1 MITNPKVKNMK
12 YLNLL
17 KTSAVLLL
25 VIAVNNTNVLA
36 QSSKNVSVK
45 AFNEVTVSSGLDLY
59 LTQTTNEALT
69 IKGQEDLIKD
79 VVVEQNGS
87 SLVIKYKDGI
97 KWGSL
102 FKNQSIKVYLN
113 YKNLK
118 SLTASGGSDVYT
130 QNNLKADVL
139 NLRASGGADLKL
151 TLTVKDLNLT
161 ISGGSDAELKGSG
174 ENLIATASGGSDMD
188 AFGYVVNNARVI
200 ASGGSDANIYVN
212 KALEAGASGG
222 SDVNYKGSAVLKKTS
237 SSKSGDVNHVN

>member
-1 MITNPKVKNMK
+1 MRTNPKVKNMK

-25 VIAVNNTNVLA
+25 VIVLNNSNVLA

-69 IKGQEDLIKD
+69 IKGNEDLIKD

-87 SLVIKYKDGI
+87 ALVIKYKDGVN
-97 KWGSL
+97 WGRM

-118 SLTASGGSDVYT
+118 SLTASGGSDVYS

-174 ENLIATASGGSDMD
+174 ENLVATASGGSDID
-188 AFGYVVNNARVI
+188 AFGYVVNNARVT

>member
-1 MITNPKVKNMK
+1 MK

-25 VIAVNNTNVLA
+25 VIVLNSSNVLA

-69 IKGQEDLIKD
+69 IKGNEDLIKD

-87 SLVIKYKDGI
+87 ALVIKYKDGVN
-97 KWGSL
+97 WGRM

-130 QNNLKADVL
+130 QNNLKADAL

-151 TLTVKDLNLT
+151 TLAVKDLTLT

-174 ENLIATASGGSDMD
+174 ENLVATASGGSDID

>member
-1 MITNPKVKNMK
+1 MK

-25 VIAVNNTNVLA
+25 VIVLNNSNVLA

-69 IKGQEDLIKD
+69 IKGHEDLIKD

-87 SLVIKYKDGI
+87 SLVIKYKDGVN
-97 KWGSL
+97 WGRI

-113 YKNLK
+113 YKNIK

-174 ENLIATASGGSDMD
+174 ENLIATASGGSDID
-188 AFGYVVNNARVI
+188 AFGYVVNNARVT

>member
-1 MITNPKVKNMK
+1 MRTNLKVKNMK
-12 YLNLL
+12 YLNLM

-25 VIAVNNTNVLA
+25 VIVLNNSNVLA

-69 IKGQEDLIKD
+69 IKGNEDLIKD

-87 SLVIKYKDGI
+87 ALVIKYKDGVN
-97 KWGSL
+97 WGRM

-151 TLTVKDLNLT
+151 TLAVKDLTLT

-174 ENLIATASGGSDMD
+174 ENLVATASGGSEID
-188 AFGYVVNNARVI
+188 AFGYVVNNARVT

>member
-1 MITNPKVKNMK
+1 MK

-25 VIAVNNTNVLA
+25 VIVLNSSNVLA

-69 IKGQEDLIKD
+69 IKGNEDLIKD

-87 SLVIKYKDGI
+87 ALVIKYKDGVN
-97 KWGSL
+97 WGRM

-151 TLTVKDLNLT
+151 TLAVKDLTLT

-174 ENLIATASGGSDMD
+174 ENLVATASGGSDID
-188 AFGYVVNNARVI
+188 AFGYVVNNARVT

-237 SSKSGDVNHVN
+237 SSKSGDVNHIN

>member
-1 MITNPKVKNMK
+1 MK

-25 VIAVNNTNVLA
+25 VIVLNNSNVLA

-69 IKGQEDLIKD
+69 IKGNEDLIKD

-87 SLVIKYKDGI
+87 ALVIKYKDGVN
-97 KWGSL
+97 WGRM

-151 TLTVKDLNLT
+151 TLAVKDLSLT

-174 ENLIATASGGSDMD
+174 ENLVATASGGSDID
-188 AFGYVVNNARVI
+188 AFGYVVNNARVT

>member
-1 MITNPKVKNMK
+1 MRTNPKVKNMK

-25 VIAVNNTNVLA
+25 VIVLNNSNVLA

-69 IKGQEDLIKD
+69 IKGNEDLIKD

-87 SLVIKYKDGI
+87 ALVIKYKDGVN
-97 KWGSL
+97 WGRM

-151 TLTVKDLNLT
+151 TLAVKDLSLT

-174 ENLIATASGGSDMD
+174 ENLVATASGGSDID
-188 AFGYVVNNARVI
+188 AFGYVVNNARVT